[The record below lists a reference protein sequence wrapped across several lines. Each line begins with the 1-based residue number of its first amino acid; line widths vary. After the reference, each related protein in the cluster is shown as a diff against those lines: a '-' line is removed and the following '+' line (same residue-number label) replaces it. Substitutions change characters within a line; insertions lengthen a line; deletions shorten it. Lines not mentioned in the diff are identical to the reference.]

1 MFPSLLVILFV
12 VMVSDVLYRR
22 ISNTTNGLVFAV
34 CLGIAG
40 LSTDVDISNVVLGYA
55 VILGPVLW
63 LFHRALLG
71 GGDLKLILA
80 LMPIVGFTQLGP
92 FIVCTAIFGLPVAIV
107 TWLWAKRTGQV
118 GEIKVPYGV
127 AISGAALWIFRSD
140 IFTGIK
146 TLLWE

>member
-22 ISNTTNGLVFAV
+22 IGNTTNGLVFAV
-34 CLGIAG
+34 CIGIAA
-40 LSTDVDISNVVLGYA
+40 LSKDMDIWTVVWGYA

-71 GGDLKLILA
+71 GGDVKLILA
-80 LMPIVGFTQLGP
+80 LMPIVGLAQLGP
-92 FIVCTAIFGLPVAIV
+92 FIVYTALLGLPVASV
-107 TWLWAKRTGQV
+107 TWLWAKGAGKV

-127 AISGAALWIFRSD
+127 AISGAALWIFRTD
-140 IFTGIK
+140 IVSGIK